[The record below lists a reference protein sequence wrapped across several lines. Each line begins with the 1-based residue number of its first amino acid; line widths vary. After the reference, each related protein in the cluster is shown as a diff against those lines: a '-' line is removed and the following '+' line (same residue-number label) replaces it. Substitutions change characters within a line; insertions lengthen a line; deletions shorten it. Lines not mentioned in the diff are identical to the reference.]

1 MLTAAMSSAYNS
13 PARGGLGLIM
23 SVVDE
28 IKNRIDIVDFIS
40 GYVPLK
46 KAGRNY
52 KGLCPFHSEKTP
64 SFIVFPDSQSWH
76 CFGACG
82 TGGDIFTFL
91 MKRENLDFGEALR
104 VLAARAGV
112 QLEPVTPAKAAE
124 QEQEERLFAINAAAA
139 EYFHDLLLSSEQA
152 EHARAYLEK
161 RGVTPDSWRTFK
173 LGYSLDEWHAL
184 QNHLRGRGFRHEDV
198 VEVGLIIQ
206 REGGEGYYDRF
217 RGRLMFPIRDI
228 RGRVIGF
235 GGRVLDASEP
245 KYMNSPQSAIFD
257 KGSVLYGIDLARG
270 PIRSLNQVVIVE
282 GYMDVIMAHQHG
294 IGNVVASMG
303 TALTETQLRTL
314 SRLTKRFALA
324 LDSDA
329 AGSAATLRGLDTARA
344 TLDREVKPVPVGP
357 GLIRFES
364 SLKVDLRI
372 VTLPPGKDPDEIIRE
387 SPDAWATLLAQ
398 AVPLVDY
405 YFQIV
410 TAELDLTTAKGKSEA
425 VQRLKPVLQDI
436 GDPIQRQHYI
446 QRLARLV
453 RVDERTLA
461 EVTSPPA
468 RTSRSRARP
477 EGEIALPGRADRATY
492 EDYVLY
498 LLSRA
503 PTVVPWV
510 NQALADAG
518 LQPPRPEEFRDPR
531 SRAVLEHIWGAL
543 SSQEAS
549 WDAIRANLP
558 QIAQD
563 HLAELA
569 ERMASLPPLADDQV
583 RTEVLHAIL
592 RLRQQSLK
600 QALADLRFL
609 CQDAEEQH
617 DDESLAQYTL
627 AIGQR
632 TQELRAV
639 QRALGPRGEQR
650 LPLFFRE

>member
-1 MLTAAMSSAYNS
+1 M
-13 PARGGLGLIM
+13 G
-23 SVVDE
+23 VVDE

-46 KAGRNY
+46 KAGRTY

-104 VLAARAGV
+104 ILAARAGV

-124 QEQEERLFAINAAAA
+124 EEQEERLFAVNAAAA
-139 EYFHDLLLSSEQA
+139 EYFHDLLVSSAQA

-161 RGVTPDSWRTFK
+161 RGVTPESWRAFQ
-173 LGYSLDEWHAL
+173 LGYSLNDWHAL
-184 QNHLRGRGFRHEDV
+184 QNHLRGRGFRHEDIAAA
-198 VEVGLIIQ
+198 GLIIQ
-206 REGGEGYYDRF
+206 REGGEGFYDRF

-235 GGRVLDASEP
+235 GGRSLDGSEP
-245 KYMNSPQSAIFD
+245 KYMNSPQSPIFD

-270 PIRSLNQVVIVE
+270 PIRQQNQAIIVE
-282 GYMDVIMAHQHG
+282 GYMDVIMAHQYG
-294 IGNVVASMG
+294 IANVVASMG

-344 TLDREVKPVPVGP
+344 TLDRDVKPVPVGP

-364 SLKVDLRI
+364 TLNVDLRI

-387 SPDAWATLLAQ
+387 STDAWAALLAQ
-398 AVPLVDY
+398 ATPLVDY

-425 VQRLKPVLQDI
+425 VQRLKPVLQDV

-453 RVDERTLA
+453 HVDERTLA
-461 EVTSPPA
+461 EVLGRPA
-468 RTSRSRARP
+468 RAVKARAQP
-477 EGEIALPGRADRATY
+477 EGEVPVPGRTERATY

-498 LLSRA
+498 LISRSPDA
-503 PTVVPWV
+503 VPWV
-510 NQALADAG
+510 SQALAEAG
-518 LQPPRPEEFRDPR
+518 LQPPRPDEFRDPR
-531 SRAVLEHIWGAL
+531 SRAILEHIWDPLATQ
-543 SSQEAS
+543 SAPWPE
-549 WDAIRANLP
+549 IRAGLP
-558 QIAQD
+558 QIMQD
-563 HLAELA
+563 YLAELA
-569 ERMASLPPLADDQV
+569 QQMASLPPLPDEQV
-583 RTEVLHAIL
+583 RAEVLQTIL
-592 RLRQQSLK
+592 RLRQQYLK
-600 QALADLRFL
+600 AVLADLRFL
-609 CQDAEEQH
+609 CQDAEEQR
-617 DDESLAQYTL
+617 DEEALAQYTL
-627 AIGQR
+627 AIGQH
-632 TQELRAV
+632 TQELAV
-639 QRALGPRGEQR
+639 VQKALGPKGDQR
-650 LPLFFRE
+650 VPLFLRG

>member
-1 MLTAAMSSAYNS
+1 M
-13 PARGGLGLIM
+13 G
-23 SVVDE
+23 VVDE

-46 KAGRNY
+46 KAGRTY

-104 VLAARAGV
+104 ILAARAGV

-124 QEQEERLFAINAAAA
+124 EEQEERLFAVNAAAA
-139 EYFHDLLLSSEQA
+139 EYFHDLLVSSAQA

-161 RGVTPDSWRTFK
+161 RGVTPESWRAFQ
-173 LGYSLDEWHAL
+173 LGYSLNDWHAL
-184 QNHLRGRGFRHEDV
+184 QNHLRGRGFRHEDIAAA
-198 VEVGLIIQ
+198 GLIIQ
-206 REGGEGYYDRF
+206 REGGEGFYDRF

-235 GGRVLDASEP
+235 GGRSLDGSEP
-245 KYMNSPQSAIFD
+245 KYMNSPQSPIFD

-270 PIRSLNQVVIVE
+270 PIRQQNQAIIVE
-282 GYMDVIMAHQHG
+282 GYMDVIMAHQYG
-294 IGNVVASMG
+294 IANVVASMG

-344 TLDREVKPVPVGP
+344 TLDRDVKPVPVGP

-364 SLKVDLRI
+364 TLNVDLRI

-387 SPDAWATLLAQ
+387 STDAWAALLAQ
-398 AVPLVDY
+398 ATPLVDY

-425 VQRLKPVLQDI
+425 VQRLKPVLQDV

-453 RVDERTLA
+453 HVDERTLA
-461 EVTSPPA
+461 EVLGRPA
-468 RTSRSRARP
+468 RAVKARAQP
-477 EGEIALPGRADRATY
+477 EGEVPVPGRTERATY

-498 LLSRA
+498 LISRSPDA
-503 PTVVPWV
+503 VPWV
-510 NQALADAG
+510 SQALAEAG
-518 LQPPRPEEFRDPR
+518 LQPPRPDEFRDPR
-531 SRAVLEHIWGAL
+531 SRAILEHIWEPLATQ
-543 SSQEAS
+543 SAPWPE
-549 WDAIRANLP
+549 IRAGLP
-558 QIAQD
+558 QIMQD
-563 HLAELA
+563 YLAELA
-569 ERMASLPPLADDQV
+569 QQMASLPPLPDEQV
-583 RTEVLHAIL
+583 RAEVLQTIL
-592 RLRQQSLK
+592 RLRQQYLK
-600 QALADLRFL
+600 TVLADLRFL
-609 CQDAEEQH
+609 CQDAEEQR
-617 DDESLAQYTL
+617 DEEALAQYTL
-627 AIGQR
+627 AIGQH
-632 TQELRAV
+632 TQELAV
-639 QRALGPRGEQR
+639 VQKALGPKGDQR
-650 LPLFFRE
+650 VPLFLRG

>member
-1 MLTAAMSSAYNS
+1 M
-13 PARGGLGLIM
+13 G
-23 SVVDE
+23 VVDE
-28 IKNRIDIVDFIS
+28 IKSRIDIVDFIS

-112 QLEPVTPAKAAE
+112 QLEPTTPAKAAE

-139 EYFHDLLLSSEQA
+139 EYFHNLLVSSAQA

-161 RGVTPDSWRTFK
+161 RGVTPESWRAFQ
-173 LGYSLDEWHAL
+173 LGYSLNDWHAL
-184 QNHLRGRGFRHEDV
+184 QNHLRGRGFRHEDIA
-198 VEVGLIIQ
+198 EVGLIIQ

-245 KYMNSPQSAIFD
+245 KYMNSPQSPIFD
-257 KGSVLYGIDLARG
+257 KGSVLYGIELARG

-372 VTLPPGKDPDEIIRE
+372 VTLPPGKDPDEIIHE
-387 SPDAWATLLAQ
+387 STDAWATLLAQ

-425 VQRLKPVLQDI
+425 VQRLKPVLRDI
-436 GDPIQRQHYI
+436 GDPIQRQHYV

-453 RVDERTLA
+453 HVDERTLA
-461 EVTSPPA
+461 EVVSPPA
-468 RTSRSRARP
+468 RASKARAQAA

-498 LLSRA
+498 LLSRS

-531 SRAVLEHIWGAL
+531 SRAVLEHIWEPLAL
-543 SSQEAS
+543 QSAP
-549 WDAIRANLP
+549 WDDVRATLP
-558 QIAQD
+558 QVVQD
-563 HLAELA
+563 HLSDLA
-569 ERMASLPPLADDQV
+569 QRMAPLPPLPDDQV
-583 RTEVLHAIL
+583 RTEALYAIL
-592 RLRQQSLK
+592 RLRQQYLK
-600 QALADLRFL
+600 QTLADLRFL

-639 QRALGPRGEQR
+639 QRALGSRSELR
-650 LPLFFRE
+650 APLLFRE

>member
-1 MLTAAMSSAYNS
+1 M
-13 PARGGLGLIM
+13 G
-23 SVVDE
+23 VVDE

-46 KAGRNY
+46 KAGRTY

-104 VLAARAGV
+104 ILAARAGV

-124 QEQEERLFAINAAAA
+124 EEQEERLFAVNAAAA
-139 EYFHDLLLSSEQA
+139 EYFHDLLVSSAQA

-161 RGVTPDSWRTFK
+161 RGVTPESWRAFQ
-173 LGYSLDEWHAL
+173 LGYSLNDWHAL
-184 QNHLRGRGFRHEDV
+184 QNHLRGRGFRHEDIAAA
-198 VEVGLIIQ
+198 GLIIQ
-206 REGGEGYYDRF
+206 REGGEGFYDRF

-235 GGRVLDASEP
+235 GGRSLDGSEP
-245 KYMNSPQSAIFD
+245 KYMNSPQSPIFD

-270 PIRSLNQVVIVE
+270 PIRQQNQAIIVE
-282 GYMDVIMAHQHG
+282 GYMDVIMAHQYG
-294 IGNVVASMG
+294 IANVVASMG

-344 TLDREVKPVPVGP
+344 TLDRDVKPVPVGP

-364 SLKVDLRI
+364 TLNVDLRI

-387 SPDAWATLLAQ
+387 STDAWAALLAQ
-398 AVPLVDY
+398 ATPLVDY

-425 VQRLKPVLQDI
+425 VQRLKPVLEDV

-453 RVDERTLA
+453 HVDERTLA
-461 EVTSPPA
+461 EVLGRPA
-468 RTSRSRARP
+468 RAVKARAQP
-477 EGEIALPGRADRATY
+477 EGEVPVPGRTERATY

-498 LLSRA
+498 LISRSPDA
-503 PTVVPWV
+503 VPWV
-510 NQALADAG
+510 SQALAEAG
-518 LQPPRPEEFRDPR
+518 LQPPRPDEFRDPR
-531 SRAVLEHIWGAL
+531 SRAILEHIWEPLATQ
-543 SSQEAS
+543 SAPWPE
-549 WDAIRANLP
+549 IRAGLP
-558 QIAQD
+558 QIMQD
-563 HLAELA
+563 YLAELA
-569 ERMASLPPLADDQV
+569 QQMASLPPLPDEQV
-583 RTEVLHAIL
+583 RAEVLQTIL
-592 RLRQQSLK
+592 RLRQQYLK
-600 QALADLRFL
+600 TVLADLRFL
-609 CQDAEEQH
+609 CQDAEEQR
-617 DDESLAQYTL
+617 DEEALAQYTL
-627 AIGQR
+627 AIGQH
-632 TQELRAV
+632 TQELAV
-639 QRALGPRGEQR
+639 VQKALGPKGDQR
-650 LPLFFRE
+650 VPLFLRG

>member
-1 MLTAAMSSAYNS
+1 M
-13 PARGGLGLIM
+13 G
-23 SVVDE
+23 VVDE

-46 KAGRNY
+46 KAGRTY

-104 VLAARAGV
+104 ILAARAGV

-124 QEQEERLFAINAAAA
+124 QEQEERLFAVNAAAA
-139 EYFHDLLLSSEQA
+139 EYFHDLLVSSAQA

-161 RGVTPDSWRTFK
+161 RGVTPDSWRAFQ
-173 LGYSLDEWHAL
+173 LGYSLNDWHAL
-184 QNHLRGRGFRHEDV
+184 QNHLRGRGFRHEDIAA
-198 VEVGLIIQ
+198 VGLIIQ
-206 REGGEGYYDRF
+206 REGGEGFYDRF
-217 RGRLMFPIRDI
+217 RGRLMFPIRDM

-235 GGRVLDASEP
+235 GGRSLDGSEP
-245 KYMNSPQSAIFD
+245 KYMNSPQSPIFD

-270 PIRSLNQVVIVE
+270 PIRQQNQAIIVE
-282 GYMDVIMAHQHG
+282 GYMDVIMAHQYG
-294 IGNVVASMG
+294 IANVVASMG

-344 TLDREVKPVPVGP
+344 TLDRDVKPVPVGP

-364 SLKVDLRI
+364 TLNVDLRI

-387 SPDAWATLLAQ
+387 SIDAWATLLAQ
-398 AVPLVDY
+398 ATPLVDY

-425 VQRLKPVLQDI
+425 VQRLKPVLQDV

-453 RVDERTLA
+453 HVDERTLA
-461 EVTSPPA
+461 EVLGRPA
-468 RTSRSRARP
+468 RAVKARPQP
-477 EGEIALPGRADRATY
+477 EGEVPVPGRTERATY

-498 LLSRA
+498 LISRSPDA
-503 PTVVPWV
+503 VPWV
-510 NQALADAG
+510 SQALAEAG
-518 LQPPRPEEFRDPR
+518 LQPPRPDEFRDPR
-531 SRAVLEHIWGAL
+531 SRAILEHIWEPLAAQ
-543 SSQEAS
+543 STPWPE
-549 WDAIRANLP
+549 IRAGLP
-558 QIAQD
+558 QIMQD
-563 HLAELA
+563 YLTELA
-569 ERMASLPPLADDQV
+569 QQMASLPPLPDEQV
-583 RTEVLHAIL
+583 RAEVLQTIL
-592 RLRQQSLK
+592 RLRQQYLK
-600 QALADLRFL
+600 TVLADLRFL

-617 DDESLAQYTL
+617 DEEALAQYTL
-627 AIGQR
+627 AIGQH
-632 TQELRAV
+632 TQELAV
-639 QRALGPRGEQR
+639 VQKALGPKGDQR
-650 LPLFFRE
+650 VPLFLRG

>member
-1 MLTAAMSSAYNS
+1 M
-13 PARGGLGLIM
+13 G
-23 SVVDE
+23 VVDE

-46 KAGRNY
+46 KAGRTY

-104 VLAARAGV
+104 ILAARAGV

-124 QEQEERLFAINAAAA
+124 EEQEERLFAVNAAAA
-139 EYFHDLLLSSEQA
+139 EYFHDLLVSSAQA

-161 RGVTPDSWRTFK
+161 RGVTPESWRAFQ
-173 LGYSLDEWHAL
+173 LGYSLNDWHAL
-184 QNHLRGRGFRHEDV
+184 QNHLRGRGFRHEDIAAA
-198 VEVGLIIQ
+198 GLIIQ
-206 REGGEGYYDRF
+206 REGGEGFYDRF

-235 GGRVLDASEP
+235 GGRSLDGSEP
-245 KYMNSPQSAIFD
+245 KYMNSPQSPIFD

-270 PIRSLNQVVIVE
+270 PIRQQNQAIIVE
-282 GYMDVIMAHQHG
+282 GYMDVIMAHQYG
-294 IGNVVASMG
+294 IANVVASMG

-344 TLDREVKPVPVGP
+344 TLDRDVKPVPVGP

-364 SLKVDLRI
+364 TLNVDLRI

-387 SPDAWATLLAQ
+387 STDAWAALLAQ
-398 AVPLVDY
+398 ATPLVDY

-425 VQRLKPVLQDI
+425 VQRLKPVLQDV

-453 RVDERTLA
+453 HVDERTLA
-461 EVTSPPA
+461 EVLGRPA
-468 RTSRSRARP
+468 RAVKARPQP
-477 EGEIALPGRADRATY
+477 EGEVPVPGRTERATY

-498 LLSRA
+498 LISRSPDA
-503 PTVVPWV
+503 VPWV
-510 NQALADAG
+510 SQALAEAG
-518 LQPPRPEEFRDPR
+518 LQPPRPDEFRDPR
-531 SRAVLEHIWGAL
+531 SRAILEHIWDPLATQ
-543 SSQEAS
+543 SAPWPE
-549 WDAIRANLP
+549 IRAGLP
-558 QIAQD
+558 QIMQD
-563 HLAELA
+563 YLAELA
-569 ERMASLPPLADDQV
+569 QQMASLPPLPDEQV
-583 RTEVLHAIL
+583 RAEVLQTIL
-592 RLRQQSLK
+592 RLRQQYLK
-600 QALADLRFL
+600 TVLADLRFL
-609 CQDAEEQH
+609 CQDAEEQR
-617 DDESLAQYTL
+617 DEEALAQYTL
-627 AIGQR
+627 AIGQH
-632 TQELRAV
+632 TQELAV
-639 QRALGPRGEQR
+639 VQKALGPKGDQR
-650 LPLFFRE
+650 VPLFLRG

>member
-1 MLTAAMSSAYNS
+1 M
-13 PARGGLGLIM
+13 G
-23 SVVDE
+23 VVDE

-46 KAGRNY
+46 KAGRTY

-91 MKRENLDFGEALR
+91 MKRENLDFSEALR
-104 VLAARAGV
+104 ILAARAGV

-124 QEQEERLFAINAAAA
+124 EEQEERLFAVNAAAA
-139 EYFHDLLLSSEQA
+139 EYFHDLLVSSAQA

-161 RGVTPDSWRTFK
+161 RGVTPESWRAFQ
-173 LGYSLDEWHAL
+173 LGYSLNDWHAL
-184 QNHLRGRGFRHEDV
+184 QNHLRGRGFRHEDIAAA
-198 VEVGLIIQ
+198 GLIIQ
-206 REGGEGYYDRF
+206 REGGEGFYDRF

-235 GGRVLDASEP
+235 GGRSLDGSEP
-245 KYMNSPQSAIFD
+245 KYMNSPQSPIFD

-270 PIRSLNQVVIVE
+270 PIRQQNQAIIVE
-282 GYMDVIMAHQHG
+282 GYMDVIMAHQYG
-294 IGNVVASMG
+294 IANVVASMG

-344 TLDREVKPVPVGP
+344 TLDRDVKPVPVGP

-364 SLKVDLRI
+364 TLNVDLRI

-387 SPDAWATLLAQ
+387 STDAWAALLAQ
-398 AVPLVDY
+398 ATPLVDY

-425 VQRLKPVLQDI
+425 VQRLKPVLQDV

-453 RVDERTLA
+453 HVDERTLA
-461 EVTSPPA
+461 EVLGRPA
-468 RTSRSRARP
+468 RAVKARPQP
-477 EGEIALPGRADRATY
+477 EGEVPVPGRTERATY

-498 LLSRA
+498 LISRSPDA
-503 PTVVPWV
+503 VPWV
-510 NQALADAG
+510 SQALAEAG
-518 LQPPRPEEFRDPR
+518 LQPPRPDEFRDPR
-531 SRAVLEHIWGAL
+531 SRAILEHIWDPLATQ
-543 SSQEAS
+543 SAPWPE
-549 WDAIRANLP
+549 IRSGLP
-558 QIAQD
+558 QIMQD
-563 HLAELA
+563 YLAELA
-569 ERMASLPPLADDQV
+569 QQMASLPPLPDEQV
-583 RTEVLHAIL
+583 RAEVLQTIL
-592 RLRQQSLK
+592 RLRQQYLK
-600 QALADLRFL
+600 TVLADLRFL
-609 CQDAEEQH
+609 CQDAEEQR
-617 DDESLAQYTL
+617 DDEALAQYTL
-627 AIGQR
+627 AIGQH
-632 TQELRAV
+632 TQELAV
-639 QRALGPRGEQR
+639 VQKALGPKGDQR
-650 LPLFFRE
+650 VPLFLRG

>member
-1 MLTAAMSSAYNS
+1 M
-13 PARGGLGLIM
+13 G
-23 SVVDE
+23 VVDE

-46 KAGRNY
+46 KAGRTY

-91 MKRENLDFGEALR
+91 MKRENLDFSEALR
-104 VLAARAGV
+104 ILAARAGV

-124 QEQEERLFAINAAAA
+124 EEQEERLFAVNAAAA
-139 EYFHDLLLSSEQA
+139 EYFHDLLVSSAQA

-161 RGVTPDSWRTFK
+161 RGVTPESWRAFQ
-173 LGYSLDEWHAL
+173 LGYSLNDWHAL
-184 QNHLRGRGFRHEDV
+184 QNHLRGRGFRHEDIAAA
-198 VEVGLIIQ
+198 GLIIQ
-206 REGGEGYYDRF
+206 REGGEGFYDRF

-235 GGRVLDASEP
+235 GGRSLDGSEP
-245 KYMNSPQSAIFD
+245 KYMNSPQSPIFD

-270 PIRSLNQVVIVE
+270 PIRQQNQAIIVE
-282 GYMDVIMAHQHG
+282 GYMDVIMAHQYG
-294 IGNVVASMG
+294 IANVVASMG

-344 TLDREVKPVPVGP
+344 TLDRDVKPVPVGP

-364 SLKVDLRI
+364 TLNVDLRI

-387 SPDAWATLLAQ
+387 STDAWAALLAQ
-398 AVPLVDY
+398 ATPLVDY

-425 VQRLKPVLQDI
+425 VQRLKPVLQDV

-453 RVDERTLA
+453 HVDERTLA
-461 EVTSPPA
+461 EVLGRPA
-468 RTSRSRARP
+468 RAVKARPQP
-477 EGEIALPGRADRATY
+477 EGEVPVPGRTERATY

-498 LLSRA
+498 LISRSPDA
-503 PTVVPWV
+503 VPWV
-510 NQALADAG
+510 SQALAEAG
-518 LQPPRPEEFRDPR
+518 LQPPRPDEFRDPR
-531 SRAVLEHIWGAL
+531 SRAILEHIWEPLATQ
-543 SSQEAS
+543 SAPWPE
-549 WDAIRANLP
+549 IRAGLP
-558 QIAQD
+558 QIMQD
-563 HLAELA
+563 YLAELA
-569 ERMASLPPLADDQV
+569 QQMASLPPLPDEQV
-583 RTEVLHAIL
+583 RAEVLQTIL
-592 RLRQQSLK
+592 RLRQQYLK
-600 QALADLRFL
+600 AVLADLRFL
-609 CQDAEEQH
+609 CQDAEEQR
-617 DDESLAQYTL
+617 DEEALAQYTL
-627 AIGQR
+627 AIGQH
-632 TQELRAV
+632 TQELAV
-639 QRALGPRGEQR
+639 VQKALGPKGDQR
-650 LPLFFRE
+650 VPLFLRG

>member
-1 MLTAAMSSAYNS
+1 M
-13 PARGGLGLIM
+13 G
-23 SVVDE
+23 VVDE

-76 CFGACG
+76 CFGACS

-104 VLAARAGV
+104 ILAARAGV

-139 EYFHDLLLSSEQA
+139 EYFHDLLLSSAQA

-161 RGVTPDSWRTFK
+161 RGVTPESWRAFQ
-173 LGYSLDEWHAL
+173 LGYSLNDWHAL

-198 VEVGLIIQ
+198 AEVGLIIQ

-217 RGRLMFPIRDI
+217 RGRLMFPICDI

-245 KYMNSPQSAIFD
+245 KYMNSPQSPIFD

-270 PIRSLNQVVIVE
+270 PIRSLNQVIIVE

-294 IGNVVASMG
+294 ITNVVASMG

-329 AGSAATLRGLDTARA
+329 AGSAATLRGLETARA
-344 TLDREVKPVPVGP
+344 ALDREVKPVPIGP

-387 SPDAWATLLAQ
+387 SREAWDTLLAQ
-398 AVPLVDY
+398 AIPLVDY

-453 RVDERTLA
+453 RTDERTLA
-461 EVTSPPA
+461 EVLGPPA
-468 RTSRSRARP
+468 RPAGSRRRP
-477 EGEIALPGRADRATY
+477 EGEVPVPGRADRATY

-498 LLSRA
+498 LISRS
-503 PTVVPWV
+503 PGVVPWV
-510 NQALADAG
+510 RQALADAG
-518 LQPPRPEEFRDPR
+518 LQPPRSEEFRDPR
-531 SRAVLEHIWGAL
+531 SRAILEHIWEPLA
-543 SSQEAS
+543 SESAS
-549 WDAIRANLP
+549 WPDIQAGLP
-558 QIAQD
+558 QIMQD
-563 HLAELA
+563 YLAELA
-569 ERMASLPPLADDQV
+569 QELGSLPSLPDEQV
-583 RTEVLHAIL
+583 RTEVFQTVL
-592 RLRQQSLK
+592 RLRQQYLK
-600 QALADLRFL
+600 SVLADLRFL
-609 CQDAEEQH
+609 CQDAEEQR
-617 DDESLAQYTL
+617 DEESLAQYTV
-627 AIGQR
+627 AIGQH

-639 QRALGPRGEQR
+639 QKALGSRGEQR
-650 LPLFFRE
+650 APVFLRG

>member
-1 MLTAAMSSAYNS
+1 M
-13 PARGGLGLIM
+13 G
-23 SVVDE
+23 VVDE

-52 KGLCPFHSEKTP
+52 KGLCPFHPEKTP

-104 VLAARAGV
+104 ILAGRAGV
-112 QLEPVTPAKAAE
+112 QLEPTTPAKAAE
-124 QEQEERLFAINAAAA
+124 QEREERLFAVNAAAA

-152 EHARAYLEK
+152 EHARAYLER
-161 RGVTPDSWRTFK
+161 RGVTSDSWRAFQ
-173 LGYSLDEWHAL
+173 LGYSLNDWHAL
-184 QNHLRGRGFRHEDV
+184 QNHLRGRGFRHEDIA
-198 VEVGLIIQ
+198 EVGLIIQ

-245 KYMNSPQSAIFD
+245 KYMNSPQSPIFD

-270 PIRSLNQVVIVE
+270 PIRAQNQVVIVE

-329 AGSAATLRGLDTARA
+329 AGGAATLRGLDTART
-344 TLDREVKPVPVGP
+344 TLEREVKPVPVGP

-364 SLKVDLRI
+364 GLKVDLRI

-387 SPDAWATLLAQ
+387 STDAWAALIAQ

-405 YFQIV
+405 YFQVV

-425 VQRLKPVLQDI
+425 VQRLKPILQDI

-461 EVTSPPA
+461 EVMLPPTRA
-468 RTSRSRARP
+468 AKARP
-477 EGEIALPGRADRATY
+477 QSEGEVPVPGRADRATY
-492 EDYVLY
+492 EDYVLH
-498 LLSRA
+498 LISRS
-503 PTVVPWV
+503 PGVVPWV

-531 SRAVLEHIWGAL
+531 SRAVLEWIWEPLA
-543 SSQEAS
+543 SQDMP
-549 WDAIRANLP
+549 WDAIRAGLP
-558 QIAQD
+558 QVMQE
-563 HLAELA
+563 HLSELA
-569 ERMASLPPLADDQV
+569 QRMASLPPLPDEQV
-583 RTEVLHAIL
+583 RTEVLQAIL
-592 RLRQQSLK
+592 RLRQQHLK

-609 CQDAEEQH
+609 CQDAEEQR
-617 DDESLAQYTL
+617 DDESLARFTL

-639 QRALGPRGEQR
+639 QRALSARGDHASHSSFAANALR
-650 LPLFFRE
+650 SG

>member
-1 MLTAAMSSAYNS
+1 M
-13 PARGGLGLIM
+13 G
-23 SVVDE
+23 VVDE

-40 GYVPLK
+40 GYVSLK

-112 QLEPVTPAKAAE
+112 QLEPTTPAKAAE

-139 EYFHDLLLSSEQA
+139 EYFHDLLVSSAQA

-161 RGVTPDSWRTFK
+161 RGVTPESRRAFQ
-173 LGYSLDEWHAL
+173 LGYSLNDWHAL
-184 QNHLRGRGFRHEDV
+184 QNHLRGRGFRHEDI
-198 VEVGLIIQ
+198 VEVGLIIR
-206 REGGEGYYDRF
+206 REGSEGYYDRF

-245 KYMNSPQSAIFD
+245 KYMNSPQSPIFD

-270 PIRSLNQVVIVE
+270 PIRSLNQVIIVE

-344 TLDREVKPVPVGP
+344 TLDREVKPVPIGP

-372 VTLPPGKDPDEIIRE
+372 VALPPGKDPDEIIRE

-461 EVTSPPA
+461 EVITPPTRGATA
-468 RTSRSRARP
+468 RAQP
-477 EGEIALPGRADRATY
+477 AEGEIALPGRTERATY

-498 LLSRA
+498 LLTQS
-503 PTVVPWV
+503 PTAVLWV
-510 NQALADAG
+510 NQALAEAR
-518 LQPPRPEEFRDPR
+518 LEPPRPEEFRDPR
-531 SRAVLEHIWGAL
+531 SRAVLEHVWEPLA
-543 SSQEAS
+543 AHDVS
-549 WDAIRANLP
+549 WDDIRAGLP
-558 QIAQD
+558 QVVQD

-569 ERMASLPPLADDQV
+569 ERMASLPPLPDEQV
-583 RTEVLHAIL
+583 RTEVLHALL
-592 RLRQQSLK
+592 RLRQQHLK

-617 DDESLAQYTL
+617 DEESLAQYTL

-639 QRALGPRGEQR
+639 QRALGSRGEQR
-650 LPLFFRE
+650 VPLLFRE